1 MKRVVP
7 LAVAGLVLASVA
19 AYAQMQHQGHGSQ
32 AQMQQSHEGKMGPGM
47 MHGGMMQG
55 SMQGGMHGGMRHGS
69 PASGGT
75 SHGATSQPKG
85 DTGPSSLA
93 FNGINM
99 KMHSAMDIAFTGNAD
114 VDFVK
119 GMIPHHQGA
128 IDMAKTVL
136 AFGKDSEVR
145 KLAEEVIKA
154 QEGEIALMKEWLK
167 KNSQ

>member
-1 MKRVVP
+1 MKKVVL
-7 LAVAGLVLASVA
+7 LAIAGLTLASVA
-19 AYAQMQHQGHGSQ
+19 AYAQMQHQGHGNH
-32 AQMQQSHEGKMGPGM
+32 AQMHQNHECKMGPGM
-47 MHGGMMQG
+47 MHGGMQ
-55 SMQGGMHGGMRHGS
+55 HGNT
-69 PASGGT
+69 ASGGT
-75 SHGATSQPKG
+75 SHGAMTTPQGILPKG

-93 FNGINM
+93 FNSGTTL
-99 KMHSAMDIAFTGNAD
+99 SPSTAAIAFTGNAD

-136 AFGKDSEVR
+136 GFGKDPEVR

-167 KNSQ
+167 KTGQ

>member
-1 MKRVVP
+1 MKKVVL
-7 LAVAGLVLASVA
+7 LAIAGLTLASVA
-19 AYAQMQHQGHGSQ
+19 AYAQMQHQGHSNQ
-32 AQMQQSHEGKMGPGM
+32 AQMHQNHETGM
-47 MHGGMMQG
+47 MRGGMQ
-55 SMQGGMHGGMRHGS
+55 HGNT
-69 PASGGT
+69 ASGGT
-75 SHGATSQPKG
+75 SHGAMTNPQGILPKG

-128 IDMAKTVL
+128 VDMAKTVL
-136 AFGKDSEVR
+136 AFGKDPVVR

-167 KNSQ
+167 NTGQ